1 MEDPDNVEHGGTMRG
16 MGLLDTKT
24 VFAKSK
30 TRTQIHGVMMKGA
43 GLWSDWEGKDVTG
56 YEIHMGVSENLGGCQ
71 ELVRL
76 EDGRIDALANED
88 GTVLGSYLHGLF
100 DTDDFAESMIRALMR
115 SKGLDYGN
123 WHFDLAAH
131 KEQEYDKLADLVRS
145 SFDMKKIYEILEA
158 GI

>member
-1 MEDPDNVEHGGTMRG
+1 MR
-16 MGLLDTKT
+16 
-24 VFAKSK
+24 
-30 TRTQIHGVMMKGA
+30 KGA
-43 GLWSDWEGKDVTG
+43 GLWSDWEGKEVTG

-76 EDGRIDALANED
+76 EDGRIDALANEE

-100 DTDDFAESMIRALMR
+100 DTDDFAESMIRELMR
-115 SKGLDYGN
+115 SKGLDYGS
-123 WHFDLAAH
+123 WHFDLAVH